1 MGLFDNLQN
10 AVAGAANAFGA
21 AAGGQ
26 QLQRKTVVFQEMP
39 ETLEQM
45 KALPQASMKDPF
57 DVAALTVAA
66 LCVYPSNKEES
77 IKMLNYLKGPQPL
90 SPMQVAF
97 IADRFRDADYVPR
110 SYLKGATPQNNYV
123 PERPYSVEI
132 YELAHSRDNFKDGYL
147 TLNLNSGGAD
157 SPRQI
162 QLRTK
167 PSTGEWFLWEQFILV
182 GIRVPAAANPW
193 A

>member
-10 AVAGAANAFGA
+10 AVAGAANASGA
-21 AAGGQ
+21 ATGGL
-26 QLQRKTVVFQEMP
+26 QLQRKNVVFQEMP

-90 SPMQVAF
+90 SPMEVAF

-110 SYLKGATPQNNYV
+110 SYLKGATPQNNYI

-147 TLNLNSGGAD
+147 ILNLNSGGAD

-162 QLRTK
+162 KLRTK

-182 GIRVPAAANPW
+182 GIRVPVAANPW

>member
-10 AVAGAANAFGA
+10 AVAGAANASGEA
-21 AAGGQ
+21 TGGQ

-110 SYLKGATPQNNYV
+110 SYLKGATPQNNYI

-147 TLNLNSGGAD
+147 MLNLNSGGAD

-162 QLRTK
+162 KLRTQ
-167 PSTGEWFLWEQFILV
+167 PSTGEGFLWEQFILV
-182 GIRVPAAANPW
+182 GIRVPVAAKPW

>member
-1 MGLFDNLQN
+1 MGLFDNIQN
-10 AVAGAANAFGA
+10 AVSGAANAFG
-21 AAGGQ
+21 GGNGGG

-45 KALPQASMKDPF
+45 MALPEAKMKDPF

-66 LCVYPSNKEES
+66 LCVWPSNKEES
-77 IKMLNYLKGPQPL
+77 IRMLNFLKGPQPL
-90 SPMQVAF
+90 SPMQISF

-110 SYLKGATPQNNYV
+110 SYLKGATPQNNYM
-123 PERPYSVEI
+123 PQRPYSVEI
-132 YELAHSRDNFKDGYL
+132 YELAHSRDNFSQGYI

-167 PSTGEWFLWEQFILV
+167 PSTGDWFLWEQFILV
-182 GIRVPAAANPW
+182 GIRVPDQANPW

>member
-10 AVAGAANAFGA
+10 AVAGAANASGEA
-21 AAGGQ
+21 TGGQ

-90 SPMQVAF
+90 SPMEVAF

-110 SYLKGATPQNNYV
+110 SYLKGATPQNNYI

-162 QLRTK
+162 KLRTK

-182 GIRVPAAANPW
+182 GIRVPVAANPW

>member
-10 AVAGAANAFGA
+10 AVAGAANASGA
-21 AAGGQ
+21 ATGGQ

-90 SPMQVAF
+90 SPMEVAF

-110 SYLKGATPQNNYV
+110 SYLKGATPQNNYI

-162 QLRTK
+162 KLRTK

-182 GIRVPAAANPW
+182 GIRVPVAANPW

>member
-1 MGLFDNLQN
+1 MGLFDSIQN
-10 AVAGAANAFGA
+10 AAASAASAFG
-21 AAGGQ
+21 GGNGGG

-45 KALPQASMKDPF
+45 LALPEAKMKDPF

-66 LCVYPSNKEES
+66 LCVWPSNKEES
-77 IKMLNYLKGPQPL
+77 IKMLNFLKGPQPL
-90 SPMQVAF
+90 SPMQISF
-97 IADRFRDADYVPR
+97 ITDRFRDADYVPR

-123 PERPYSVEI
+123 PQRPYSVEI
-132 YELAHSRDNFKDGYL
+132 YELAHSRDNFSQGYI

-182 GIRVPAAANPW
+182 GIRVPDQANPW